1 MCIDQQEKRR
11 NHIKKKLQ
19 QHKPMRGCLSCS
31 EQPKLAYKKGVYDEY
46 SPVLPYP
53 IKLGTNYE
61 AFIFYCPSCNYRVG
75 PFMDLQ
81 PAITAWH
88 TSNTENSPQ
97 HLALWQEQ
105 YNQLVA
111 VVNDPSV
118 EI

>member
-1 MCIDQQEKRR
+1 
-11 NHIKKKLQ
+11 
-19 QHKPMRGCLSCS
+19 
-31 EQPKLAYKKGVYDEY
+31 
-46 SPVLPYP
+46 
-53 IKLGTNYE
+53 
-61 AFIFYCPSCNYRVG
+61 
-75 PFMDLQ
+75 MDLQ